1 MARIT
6 NLEELI
12 AEKYRLEAEVRVQKA
27 IIKEGVQ
34 QLRRK
39 LNPVQRLLDALG
51 IGKDSGAPAPPLLKA
66 GTNLGIEVIGHKL
79 LRRAG
84 WITRLVVPLLAKKV
98 SSVFLDR
105 FRKRKSSHI
114 QHGDNVPHQED
125 TGRYRRT

>member
-27 IIKEGVQ
+27 IIKEEVR

-66 GTNLGIEVIGHKL
+66 GANLGIDVIGHKL

-84 WITRLVVPLLAKKV
+84 WITRMVVPLLAKKV
-98 SSVFLDR
+98 SSVFLNR
-105 FRKRKSSHI
+105 FRKRKPSYV
-114 QHGDNVPHQED
+114 QHGDNVPQRED
-125 TGRYRRT
+125 TRRYPRS